1 MYIILDES
9 RQQCKSWYLETGLTS
24 WDSSTAVRTFV
35 KWHLVSFW
43 WSVIDE
49 IMRIKSHI
57 IRFARLPLCVK
68 TQRLRSNYIWASTS
82 ISCLQVWIL
91 RNKWGEGINVI
102 LRGHFYWF
110 THVPFQKSS
119 IIEPFDWNIRF
130 QTLPCWSN
138 KQGPALILTLL
149 SPKYEERS

>member
-43 WSVIDE
+43 WSVIHE

-68 TQRLRSNYIWASTS
+68 TQRLSEGPCNDIECSIQTAYCRIAFQPPAPQANGRFVAGIFRWKLAYSLKQRFWLWEWTFWQQLWSNM
-82 ISCLQVWIL
+82 IL
-91 RNKWGEGINVI
+91 RWYSDVNHG
-102 LRGHFYWF
+102 R
-110 THVPFQKSS
+110 
-119 IIEPFDWNIRF
+119 
-130 QTLPCWSN
+130 
-138 KQGPALILTLL
+138 
-149 SPKYEERS
+149 